1 MMRPS
6 NGIGAGL
13 WRRIEF
19 ATMYLSMTSSVFRS
33 TSDAFARAT
42 RVAVGA
48 ALITSLA
55 AGLAALPLSAQAKGK
70 EAAAPDADPPGP
82 HPVLDRIKSTGHIV
96 LAHRQSSVPFAYY
109 DANKQ
114 PIGFA
119 VDLCK
124 DIAEAVKRHLGLKTL
139 TIDYVPDTTANRIDL
154 IVSGKADLECGTTTN
169 NAERREKVAFT
180 IPHYI
185 TGSRYVVRA
194 DSPIAELDQFDNH
207 VLVSTAGST
216 QFKQID
222 KANRDRLMNIK
233 IMEVPDNAK
242 AMQMVASGQAD
253 GFAMDDVQLYGL
265 IAESADP
272 KKFKVVGKFLTIEP
286 LAIMLSKDD
295 AAFKKVVDDE
305 MRHLI
310 RDGEGDT
317 LYDKW
322 FMKPIPPKNVTMNL
336 PMNYLLRDS
345 WKYPSDIV
353 GN

>member
-1 MMRPS
+1 MYFSMIPGACRP
-6 NGIGAGL
+6 
-13 WRRIEF
+13 
-19 ATMYLSMTSSVFRS
+19 

-42 RVAVGA
+42 RFAVGA
-48 ALITSLA
+48 ALLASLA
-55 AGLAALPLSAQAKGK
+55 ALAPAAQAKSK
-70 EAAAPDADPPGP
+70 DPAPVADAEPAGP
-82 HPVLDRIKSTGHIV
+82 HPVLDRIKASGRIV
-96 LAHRQSSVPFAYY
+96 LAHRESSVPFSYY
-109 DANKQ
+109 DADKK
-114 PIGFA
+114 PVGYAI
-119 VDLCK
+119 DLCK
-124 DIAEAVKRHLGLKTL
+124 DIAEAVRKHLGLKTL
-139 TIDYVPDTTANRIDL
+139 QIVYVPVNTSTRIQT
-154 IVSGKADLECGTTTN
+154 IVDGKADLECGTTTN

-233 IMEVPDNAK
+233 VMEVPDNAK
-242 AMQMVASGQAD
+242 AMQMVANGQAD

-286 LAIMLSKDD
+286 LAIMMSKGDP
-295 AAFKKVVDDE
+295 AFKKIVDDD
-305 MRHLI
+305 MRRLI
-310 RDGEGDT
+310 RDGEGDA

-322 FMKPIPPKNVTMNL
+322 FMKPIPPKNVSMNL